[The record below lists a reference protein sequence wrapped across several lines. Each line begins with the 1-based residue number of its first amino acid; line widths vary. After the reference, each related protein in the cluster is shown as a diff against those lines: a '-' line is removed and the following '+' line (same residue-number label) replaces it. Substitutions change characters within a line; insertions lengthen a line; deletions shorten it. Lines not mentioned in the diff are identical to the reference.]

1 MKIKS
6 NSVIACGILMLVA
19 SGCQHQASSSTH
31 PVKVKT
37 MKVELS
43 TMTGGPEFSGTVEE
57 SSGSALSFPVAG
69 TVERI
74 CVTEGQRVGKGAL
87 IAVLDKV
94 SLQSAYEAASAT
106 LEQATDAYDRL
117 KQLHDNN
124 SLPEIQWVEVQSK
137 LKQAQST
144 ERIARKNL
152 EDGKLY
158 APFSGVISEKNVEMG
173 QNVMPGQPVVKL
185 VNVHPVKVAIAVPEN
200 EIAQLSI
207 GQSVRVTVPALGGR
221 TFEGKIAEKGIA
233 ANPISRTYEV
243 KATVSNPEDELMP
256 GMIGT
261 LGLQAHEDA
270 QVIILPA
277 QLVQTDEQNNPFVW
291 TNQQGKAHKQKIT
304 TGQLTRNGVVVTGGL
319 KPGDEIITEGQQK
332 VSNETPVTVE

>member
-1 MKIKS
+1 MKMKC
-6 NSVIACGILMLVA
+6 NSMIACGLLMLMS
-19 SGCQHQASSSTH
+19 SGCQQQVSNSTQ

-43 TMTGGPEFSGTVEE
+43 TLTGGQEFSGTVEE

-69 TVERI
+69 TVEQI

-87 IAVLDKV
+87 LAVLDKV
-94 SLQSAYEAASAT
+94 SLQSAYEAALAT

-158 APFSGVISEKNVEMG
+158 APFSGVISEKNVEVG

-200 EIAQLSI
+200 EIAQLSL
-207 GQSVRVTVPALGGR
+207 GQPVSVTVPALGGR

-233 ANPISRTYEV
+233 ANPLSRTYEV
-243 KATVSNPEDELMP
+243 KARVENADGALMP
-256 GMIGT
+256 GMMGT
-261 LGLQAHEDA
+261 LGLQAKDDA
-270 QVIILPA
+270 QAIILPA
-277 QLVQTDEQNNPFVW
+277 RLVQTDEQNNPFVW
-291 TNQQGKAHKQKIT
+291 INQQGKAHKQILT
-304 TGQLTRNGVVVTGGL
+304 LGLLTRKGVVVTDGL
-319 KPGDEIITEGQQK
+319 KPGDEILTEGQQK
-332 VSNETPVTVE
+332 VSHETAITVE